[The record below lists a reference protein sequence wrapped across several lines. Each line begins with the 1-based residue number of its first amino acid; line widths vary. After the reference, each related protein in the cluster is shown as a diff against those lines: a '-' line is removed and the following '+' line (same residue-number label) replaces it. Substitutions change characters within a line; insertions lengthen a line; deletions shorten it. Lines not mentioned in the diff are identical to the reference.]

1 MLLFGFGNGG
11 LYAGERNIAVVGCI
25 KRFIGVGC
33 FIGIKTAKG
42 VCGDVEVVTSRLC

>member
-1 MLLFGFGNGG
+1 MLLFGFGSGG

-25 KRFIGVGC
+25 ERFIGVWC

-42 VCGDVEVVTSRLC
+42 AHIIILFALN